1 MALEGTFK
9 DFHVADIVQL
19 VGLQRKTGILTL
31 EGEEDTLSLT
41 FQEGA
46 VVWAQSTRIPWEKR
60 ITGPLLA
67 RGLLKPAQLQEAVT
81 LQKETGRKLP
91 TILAERGF
99 LQKKEWDGIL
109 AQEVEDAIYRPFRWP
124 SGRYRFVS
132 QPTVDP
138 PEGRIGPH
146 SAESVLMEGI
156 RRVDEWPMIRE
167 RVPSTAMVFK
177 VGSRAMKLI
186 PKNIEPG
193 EVKML
198 DLVDGK
204 RTVQELVDAS
214 GLGEFEA
221 MRSLAALVGAGAIAP
236 TGPIP
241 APGLA
246 PMPDLGTVEAAD
258 VPAAASLPASVPAAP
273 PTWLPW
279 LAWALAGVWLLAMP
293 MLLGVEPLGLIPL
306 SSGRADSLDRVRIAR
321 AQADLAELAR
331 DLERY
336 VAATGGYPASLEVL
350 AARDPSLG
358 RRLQDPWG
366 HPYQI
371 RRTEAGASVITSGP
385 DGRIGTSDDLSTGDG

>member
-1 MALEGTFK
+1 
-9 DFHVADIVQL
+9 
-19 VGLQRKTGILTL
+19 
-31 EGEEDTLSLT
+31 
-41 FQEGA
+41 
-46 VVWAQSTRIPWEKR
+46 
-60 ITGPLLA
+60 
-67 RGLLKPAQLQEAVT
+67 KPAQLQEALT
-81 LQKETGRKLP
+81 LQKETGQKLSS
-91 TILAERGF
+91 ILAEKGF

-124 SGRYRFVS
+124 AGRYRFVS
-132 QPTVDP
+132 QQTVDP
-138 PEGRIGPH
+138 AEGRVGPH
-146 SAESVLMEGI
+146 SAESILMEGI

-177 VGSRAMKLI
+177 VGSRAVKLI

-221 MRSLAALVGAGAIAP
+221 MRSLAGLVGAGAIAP

-241 APGLA
+241 VFT
-246 PMPDLGTVEAAD
+246 PDLGTVE
-258 VPAAASLPASVPAAP
+258 VPDIPAPTSLPARAPAAP
-273 PTWLPW
+273 PRWLPW

-306 SSGRADSLDRVRIAR
+306 SSGRAASLDRVRIAR
-321 AQADLAELAR
+321 AQADLGELVR

-336 VAATGGYPASLEVL
+336 VAATGGYPVSLEVL
-350 AARDPSLG
+350 ATRDPSLG

-366 HPYQI
+366 HPYQF
-371 RRTEAGASVITSGP
+371 RRTQTGASVFSAGP
-385 DGRIGTSDDLSTGDG
+385 DGRVGTSDDLSSGDG

>member
-46 VVWAQSTRIPWEKR
+46 VVWAQSTRVPWEQR

-67 RGLLKPAQLQEAVT
+67 RGLLKPAQLQEALT
-81 LQKETGRKLP
+81 LQKETGKKLP
-91 TILAERGF
+91 TILAEKGF

-109 AQEVEDAIYRPFRWP
+109 AREVEEAIYRPFRWP
-124 SGRYRFVS
+124 AGRYRFVS

-138 PEGRIGPH
+138 SEGRVGPH
-146 SAESVLMEGI
+146 SAESILMEGI
-156 RRVDEWPMIRE
+156 RRLDEWPMIRE
-167 RVPSTAMVFK
+167 KIPSTAMVFK
-177 VGSRAMKLI
+177 VGSRAIKLM

-198 DLVDGK
+198 DLVDGQ

-241 APGLA
+241 GLTPA
-246 PMPDLGTVEAAD
+246 LGSVEAPVD
-258 VPAAASLPASVPAAP
+258 PVPASLPARAPAAP

-279 LAWALAGVWLLAMP
+279 LAWGLAGVWLLAMP
-293 MLLGVEPLGLIPL
+293 ILLGVEPLGLIPL
-306 SSGRADSLDRVRIAR
+306 SSGRVASLDRVRIAR
-321 AQADLAELAR
+321 AQADLGELAR

-336 VAATGGYPASLEVL
+336 VAATGGYPPSLEVL
-350 AARDPSLG
+350 ATWHPSLG
-358 RRLQDPWG
+358 GRLQDPWG

-371 RRTEAGASVITSGP
+371 RRTEAGASVVSAGP
-385 DGRIGTSDDLSTGDG
+385 DGRVGSPDDLSIDDG

>member
-46 VVWAQSTRIPWEKR
+46 VVWAQSTRTPWEQR
-60 ITGPLLA
+60 IKGPLLA
-67 RGLLKPAQLQEAVT
+67 RGLLKAAQLEEAVI

-124 SGRYRFVS
+124 AGRYRFVS

-138 PEGRIGPH
+138 PEGRVGPH
-146 SAESVLMEGI
+146 SAESILMEGI

-177 VGSRAMKLI
+177 VGSRAVKLI

-214 GLGEFEA
+214 GLGEFES

-241 APGLA
+241 VLT
-246 PMPDLGTVEAAD
+246 PDLGTVEAAD
-258 VPAAASLPASVPAAP
+258 VPAAASLPASAPAAP

-306 SSGRADSLDRVRIAR
+306 SSGRAESLDRVRIAR
-321 AQADLAELAR
+321 AQADLGELAR

-371 RRTEAGASVITSGP
+371 RRTEAGASVITAGP
-385 DGRIGTSDDLSTGDG
+385 DGRIGTSDDLSTGDD

>member
-19 VGLQRKTGILTL
+19 VGLQRKTGMLTL

-46 VVWAQSTRIPWEKR
+46 VVWVQSTRVPWEQR

-67 RGLLKPAQLQEAVT
+67 RGLLKPAQLQEALT
-81 LQKETGRKLP
+81 LQKETGKKLP
-91 TILAERGF
+91 TILAEKGF
-99 LQKKEWDGIL
+99 LQKKEWDSIL

-124 SGRYRFVS
+124 AGRYRFVS
-132 QPTVDP
+132 QPSVDP
-138 PEGRIGPH
+138 PEGRVGPLG
-146 SAESVLMEGI
+146 AESILMEGI

-177 VGSRAMKLI
+177 VGSRATKLI

-221 MRSLAALVGAGAIAP
+221 MRSLASLVGAGAIAS

-241 APGLA
+241 VLTPGL
-246 PMPDLGTVEAAD
+246 GEVEAP
-258 VPAAASLPASVPAAP
+258 VGPAPASLPARAPAGP

-279 LAWALAGVWLLAMP
+279 LAWALAGVWLLAMLV
-293 MLLGVEPLGLIPL
+293 LLGVEPLGLIPL
-306 SSGRADSLDRVRIAR
+306 SPGQAASLDRVRIAR
-321 AQADLAELAR
+321 AQADLGELAR

-336 VAATGGYPASLEVL
+336 VAATGGYPASLEIL
-350 AARDPSLG
+350 TTRDPSLG

-371 RRTEAGASVITSGP
+371 RRTETGASVFSAGP
-385 DGRIGTSDDLSTGDG
+385 DGRVGTPDDLSTDDG

>member
-46 VVWAQSTRIPWEKR
+46 VVWVQSTRAPWDQR

-67 RGLLKPAQLQEAVT
+67 RGLIKPAQLQEALT
-81 LQKETGRKLP
+81 LQKETGQKLSS
-91 TILAERGF
+91 ILAEKGF

-124 SGRYRFVS
+124 AGRYRFVS
-132 QPTVDP
+132 QQTVDP
-138 PEGRIGPH
+138 AEGRVGPH
-146 SAESVLMEGI
+146 SAESILMEGI

-177 VGSRAMKLI
+177 VGSRAVKLI

-221 MRSLAALVGAGAIAP
+221 MRSLAGLVGAGAIAP

-241 APGLA
+241 VFT
-246 PMPDLGTVEAAD
+246 PDLGTVE
-258 VPAAASLPASVPAAP
+258 VPDIPAPTSLPARAPAAP
-273 PTWLPW
+273 PRWLPW

-306 SSGRADSLDRVRIAR
+306 SSGRAASLDRVRIAR
-321 AQADLAELAR
+321 AQADLGELVR

-336 VAATGGYPASLEVL
+336 VAATGGYPVSLEVL
-350 AARDPSLG
+350 ATRDPSLG

-366 HPYQI
+366 HPYQF
-371 RRTEAGASVITSGP
+371 RRTQTGASVFSAGP
-385 DGRIGTSDDLSTGDG
+385 DGRVGTSDDLSSGDG

>member
-19 VGLQRKTGILTL
+19 VGLQRKTGLLTL

-46 VVWAQSTRIPWEKR
+46 VVWVQSTRVPWEQR
-60 ITGPLLA
+60 LTGPLLA
-67 RGLLKPAQLQEAVT
+67 RGLLKPVQLQEALT
-81 LQKETGRKLP
+81 LQKETGKKLP
-91 TILAERGF
+91 TILAEKGF

-124 SGRYRFVS
+124 AGRYRFVS

-138 PEGRIGPH
+138 PEGRVGPH

-177 VGSRAMKLI
+177 VGSRATKLI

-221 MRSLAALVGAGAIAP
+221 MRSLAALVGAGAIAS

-241 APGLA
+241 ALTPGLGA
-246 PMPDLGTVEAAD
+246 VEAPV
-258 VPAAASLPASVPAAP
+258 VPAPASLPARAPAGP

-306 SSGRADSLDRVRIAR
+306 SSDRAASLDRVRIAR
-321 AQADLAELAR
+321 AQADLGELAR
-331 DLERY
+331 HLERY

-350 AARDPSLG
+350 ATRDPSLG
-358 RRLQDPWG
+358 SRLQDPWG

-371 RRTEAGASVITSGP
+371 RRTEAGASVLSAGP
-385 DGRIGTSDDLSTGDG
+385 DGRVGTPDDLSTDDG

>member
-46 VVWAQSTRIPWEKR
+46 VVWAQSTRIPWEQR

-67 RGLLKPAQLQEAVT
+67 RGLLKSAQLQEAVT

-99 LQKKEWDGIL
+99 LQKKEWDSIL

-146 SAESVLMEGI
+146 SAESILMEGI

-177 VGSRAMKLI
+177 VGSRAIKLI

-221 MRSLAALVGAGAIAP
+221 MHSLAALVGAGAIAP

-306 SSGRADSLDRVRIAR
+306 SSGRAESLDRVRIAR